1 MFHVAIGWLFVV
13 TATLAQLHQQGLELY
28 KQQKYGEAISLLE
41 QAAQGEDPKSAEFKE
56 SALLIGQSYFL
67 LSQAPKAIPWL
78 ERLRSVNEANY
89 MLGYAYLQTKQQD
102 ESRAAFAR
110 LFGLSPD
117 SAAGHL
123 MAGQMMLKKEYE
135 DQALVEINRAV
146 ALDPKLPQAH
156 FLLGEIAIY
165 KGKLDEGIAALNQE
179 LALDPNFSMAWYRR
193 GDAYSRQEKWDL
205 AIADLQRAVWL
216 NPDFSGPFI
225 LLGKCYFKK
234 QDYVNAEG
242 ILRRALNLDPNNASA
257 TYLLGQTLIVEGK
270 KRKAARFS
278 RSGKRLTS
286 RPSESGRS
294 VPAARVH

>member
-1 MFHVAIGWLFVV
+1 MFSVATGWFLVV
-13 TATLAQLHQQGLELY
+13 AATLAQLHQQGLDLY
-28 KQQKYGEAISLLE
+28 KQQKYEQAIPVLE
-41 QAAQGEDPKSAEFKE
+41 QAARGEDPKSAEFKE

-67 LSQAPKAIPWL
+67 LSQSPKAIPWL

-123 MAGQMMLKKEYE
+123 MAGEMMLKKEYE
-135 DQALVEINRAV
+135 EQALLEINKAI

-165 KGKLDEGIAALNQE
+165 QGRLDDGIAALNQE

-193 GDAYSRQEKWDL
+193 GDAYTRQEKWDP

-270 KRKAARFS
+270 KEQGHTLLEKW
-278 RSGKRLTS
+278 KTLNQ
-286 RPSESGRS
+286 P
-294 VPAARVH
+294 PQ